1 MIVVLNSGCFGRN
14 LEYLRKRESMSRFRL
29 ARLLNLSVLDLFCV
43 EKGNLRDVDFEV
55 LQKISRLFRNRVPNP
70 EAIKA
75 ETESADFFEI
85 FLPPHVFFHRMSLL

>member
-55 LQKISRLFRNRVPNP
+55 LQKISRLFQV
-70 EAIKA
+70 
-75 ETESADFFEI
+75 D
-85 FLPPHVFFHRMSLL
+85 LQSLLESDLSCKREK